1 MDKNKLWY
9 FSFGVDHPFG
19 SFLLPIRGT
28 FNAARE
34 VMAEIFGYHWC
45 DQYDDVEGLHL
56 IEQYHYRLLPE
67 ISADWRD
74 A

>member
-45 DQYDDVEGLHL
+45 DQYDDVDFYSRTSCEVRQNG
-56 IEQYHYRLLPE
+56 Q
-67 ISADWRD
+67 
-74 A
+74 